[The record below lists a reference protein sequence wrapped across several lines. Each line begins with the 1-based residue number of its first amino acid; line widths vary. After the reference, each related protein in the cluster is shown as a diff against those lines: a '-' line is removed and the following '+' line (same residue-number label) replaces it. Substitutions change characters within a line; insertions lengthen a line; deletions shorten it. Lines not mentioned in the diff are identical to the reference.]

1 MDAMVEERLSDVS
14 TPCRSAVSLAEFF
27 RDAWPILDFA
37 TRLRLT
43 RELAVFLQVAHDR
56 GWRHRRLCAATI
68 TVAATAAAGRFAF
81 AAGPSSRLFSGPIG
95 EAGRVE
101 ELAGLYAGLLP
112 QCGRAEAVRFLDAY
126 LASSDRSEVRR
137 WLSAVQRL
145 ALKKAFARWRLQ
157 GRLALGSNREFVREA
172 RSGFRIFRRRDSAAE
187 EALAALLPD
196 PDRVLAQG
204 EVMPGRGNSC
214 VAARVR
220 IAGRQY
226 ILKRYNCR
234 GWAYRLRH
242 VLRRS
247 RALRTWLAALAFRLR
262 GVPLPEPCL
271 CMEERRWRLLERS
284 YILTEYFAGAS
295 RLSDLYPLQ
304 SSVRRRALLARLG
317 IVFGR
322 LHRFLGIHGDS
333 NWDNILVRPEGDCF
347 AVALVDLDGSRLP
360 AWRRPA
366 RLAKDIWH
374 FVRDMKRKGGD
385 RQSEIDFFLRCW
397 SRWSGWQGRFRF
409 EEEQ

>member
-1 MDAMVEERLSDVS
+1 
-14 TPCRSAVSLAEFF
+14 
-27 RDAWPILDFA
+27 
-37 TRLRLT
+37 
-43 RELAVFLQVAHDR
+43 
-56 GWRHRRLCAATI
+56 
-68 TVAATAAAGRFAF
+68 
-81 AAGPSSRLFSGPIG
+81 
-95 EAGRVE
+95 
-101 ELAGLYAGLLP
+101 
-112 QCGRAEAVRFLDAY
+112 
-126 LASSDRSEVRR
+126 
-137 WLSAVQRL
+137 
-145 ALKKAFARWRLQ
+145 
-157 GRLALGSNREFVREA
+157 
-172 RSGFRIFRRRDSAAE
+172 
-187 EALAALLPD
+187 
-196 PDRVLAQG
+196 
-204 EVMPGRGNSC
+204 
-214 VAARVR
+214 
-220 IAGRQY
+220 
-226 ILKRYNCR
+226 
-234 GWAYRLRH
+234 
-242 VLRRS
+242 
-247 RALRTWLAALAFRLR
+247 
-262 GVPLPEPCL
+262 
-271 CMEERRWRLLERS
+271 MEERRWRLLERS